1 MDGNNVYQPFIINS
15 NNKNNEERL
24 SIESQL
30 KNKREY
36 IFSNEDDSLSFSY
49 EKSK

>member
-1 MDGNNVYQPFIINS
+1 MNKYVMGSDIKVEESRDSLNYHMGN
-15 NNKNNEERL
+15 
-24 SIESQL
+24 